1 MPNLKIYNFGPIK
14 NAEFDF
20 KKVNVLIGQQ
30 GAGKSCVL
38 KIMAFCLWLEKI
50 YLSGEITDLQ
60 RDMSQKQFVEK
71 YLLEFYKLGDFVTVA
86 ENGYSKITFD
96 GDDGNFKIFI
106 DFKKKDYN
114 WLNIIR
120 IDAPQNSKHVAYI
133 PAERC
138 LVSAVPNLM
147 DLKMQ
152 DTNIYKYLVDW
163 EYAHKIYTEKNKL
176 NILGLNAEFYYD
188 EKSRTDYISVNDNG
202 ITKKIKFTNAASG
215 FQSVVPICVLIN
227 YYLGDNRIL
236 SIKEKQR
243 IDELKELLK
252 YYIGQEN
259 IADDLNDK
267 INTIG
272 KSRDYNIFLEEPEEN
287 IFPEVQYRL
296 MKFLFATMNNGYD
309 NTLSIATHSPY
320 TLTVLNNFI
329 YAAKVGKINQGKV
342 NEVIPEV
349 LWQPTENVAAYYLND
364 GSAMSIIDEEL
375 GEIKAELI
383 DEVSRTINEEYD
395 VIYNVEY
402 ETKTA

>member
-1 MPNLKIYNFGPIK
+1 MQKLKIYNFGPIK
-14 NAEFDF
+14 NAEFEF
-20 KKVNVLIGQQ
+20 KKVNILIGQQ

-50 YLSGEITDLQ
+50 YISGEITDLQ

-329 YAAKVGKINQGKV
+329 YAAKVGKVNQEKV
-342 NEVIPEV
+342 NEVIPKV

-375 GEIKAELI
+375 GEIDPELI
-383 DEVSRTINEEYD
+383 DKISQVINHEYG
-395 VIYNVEY
+395 IIRNIEY
-402 ETKTA
+402 EK

>member
-1 MPNLKIYNFGPIK
+1 MQTLKIYNFGPIK
-14 NAEFDF
+14 NAEFEF
-20 KKVNVLIGQQ
+20 KKVNILIGQQ

-50 YLSGEITDLQ
+50 YISGEITDLQ
-60 RDMSQKQFVEK
+60 RDMTQKQFVEK

-188 EKSRTDYISVNDNG
+188 EKTRTDYISVNDNG

-259 IADDLNDK
+259 IADDLY
-267 INTIG
+267 
-272 KSRDYNIFLEEPEEN
+272 SR
-287 IFPEVQYRL
+287 Q
-296 MKFLFATMNNGYD
+296 
-309 NTLSIATHSPY
+309 SIKKGNCSLP
-320 TLTVLNNFI
+320 N
-329 YAAKVGKINQGKV
+329 
-342 NEVIPEV
+342 
-349 LWQPTENVAAYYLND
+349 
-364 GSAMSIIDEEL
+364 
-375 GEIKAELI
+375 
-383 DEVSRTINEEYD
+383 
-395 VIYNVEY
+395 
-402 ETKTA
+402 